1 MSDLGRDAV
10 PKSLP
15 RGRSQ
20 TTDFVDPRKLDCEV
34 PKSSDSGGPARSK
47 MFFTT
52 DIFHFFCLFIDRRQ
66 SCRMLRGRMGT
77 PNKYGY
83 FEFCR
88 RGFALFPPLYSRRA
102 LSMRGSADT
111 AGMPNVRSCRVFFRF
126 EIAWQD
132 QPQEMKLES
141 TSNFSHSEMHAP
153 CGTFSGVTF
162 GHIFPLPFLGSS
174 SVAAFRG
181 PNFDS
186 GNGDCFATSWHA
198 LEIIAPDAPHSHA
211 AFLSI
216 RRDSPSEGERCMKD
230 TDHPVVHF
238 SVHLR
243 IFARVRRR
251 KVCARHDDQFGR
263 GQNTRLGWS
272 DPTFVHVSVPK
283 VIRGVAPARR
293 RTGRAACFCPRMDVQ
308 N

>member
-1 MSDLGRDAV
+1 MAGSGV
-10 PKSLP
+10 PKS
-15 RGRSQ
+15 
-20 TTDFVDPRKLDCEV
+20 D
-34 PKSSDSGGPARSK
+34 DSGGPDRRK
-47 MFFTT
+47 MFFPTH
-52 DIFHFFCLFIDRRQ
+52 IFHFFCLSIDRRQ

-88 RGFALFPPLYSRRA
+88 RGFALFPTLYIRSA
-102 LSMRGSADT
+102 LSIRGSTDT
-111 AGMPNVRSCRVFFRF
+111 ARMPNVRRCRVFFRF

-132 QPQEMKLES
+132 QPPKMKLES
-141 TSNFSHSEMHAP
+141 TSDFSHSEMHA
-153 CGTFSGVTF
+153 CCSSFFGMTF
-162 GHIFPLPFLGSS
+162 GHIFSLLFLGSS

-181 PNFDS
+181 PNS
-186 GNGDCFATSWHA
+186 GSRNGVCFATSWHTR
-198 LEIIAPDAPHSHA
+198 EIIAPETPHSHA

-216 RRDSPSEGERCMKD
+216 QLDSPSDGERCMTD
-230 TDHPVVHF
+230 TDHPVVHL
-238 SVHLR
+238 SVHHR

-251 KVCARHDDQFGR
+251 RVCAWHDDQFGR
-263 GQNTRLGWS
+263 GQNTGLGWS

-293 RTGRAACFCPRMDVQ
+293 LTERAACFCPRMDEQ